1 MFVWNV
7 LCNDVW
13 FAFVVVF
20 VLRSMFV
27 SGVCGRMRDAV
38 WCVVLFCVIV
48 VCLCVFFH
56 VSEGV
61 VRDLL
66 CGDVWFGFVCVV
78 LVCVCSLFS
87 NMCGL

>member
-1 MFVWNV
+1 MWFLCLNCFCVLFVADCDVVRFVICLRV
-7 LCNDVW
+7 LC
-13 FAFVVVF
+13 AF
-20 VLRSMFV
+20 
-27 SGVCGRMRDAV
+27 
-38 WCVVLFCVIV
+38 

-87 NMCGL
+87 NMCSL